1 MFKHLAVISLALLV
15 LVSAT
20 GYSISAHLCGGKA
33 VSYSL
38 FGCPADCGEGEEGES
53 NDHGDHTVPSGEAGF
68 QSPRCCSNQTVI
80 ISGLGQWA
88 QVEKKAVVFSP
99 GIAEVTD
106 AAFNF
111 SLQSEF
117 ASSVKP
123 RFAGYRSPAL
133 VRDRSVLLSVLR
145 I

>member
-15 LVSAT
+15 LVSST

-38 FGCPADCGEGEEGES
+38 FGCPADCGEGEEGGS
-53 NDHGDHTVPSGEAGF
+53 NDHCDHTIPAGETGF
-68 QSPRCCSNQTVI
+68 QSQQCCSNQTIVF
-80 ISGLGQWA
+80 SGLSQLT
-88 QVEKKAVVFSP
+88 QVVNKIFALSPAV
-99 GIAEVTD
+99 AEAMNIFHFPLKST
-106 AAFNF
+106 
-111 SLQSEF
+111 F

-123 RFAGYRSPAL
+123 QFADYQSPAL
-133 VRDRSVLLSVLR
+133 VRDLSVLLLVFR